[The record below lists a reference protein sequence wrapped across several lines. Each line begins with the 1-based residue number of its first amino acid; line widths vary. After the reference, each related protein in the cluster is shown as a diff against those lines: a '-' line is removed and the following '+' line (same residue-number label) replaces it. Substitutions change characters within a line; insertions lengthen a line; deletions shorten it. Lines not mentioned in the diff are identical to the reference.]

1 MPTPPHPGLGRSTR
15 RRATSRPADHR
26 QNPRPTHRTPSRG
39 RAAIPA
45 SVWPPPR
52 PVDPDAAWPEPILE
66 RLITTL
72 TAPGD
77 RIALLAPDYSAAEL
91 PDPIYGTAARA
102 VVPTGTLAA
111 AAETIEAHDRLP
123 YLAARGSGTGGQHA
137 VPYWARFVHPTPAGS
152 AVHTTTGSGA
162 EPDLEDLGAP
172 PLPGHSQAA
181 GTAALVV
188 APVAPE
194 GVGEAF
200 GTAAA
205 GLLRPGG
212 TLAVITHCD
221 RDGGRLRDPSGSI
234 VAAAQNADLLYLQH
248 VVALHHP
255 IHGGR
260 IGADR
265 TAAPSRRPSRH
276 SRVHSDVYL
285 FWRCGLDAPA
295 PPADA
300 STSRDAGGSP

>member
-1 MPTPPHPGLGRSTR
+1 MPTPPRPGLGRSTR

-26 QNPRPTHRTPSRG
+26 QNPRPTRRPSSRG

-45 SVWPPPR
+45 SVWAPPR

-72 TAPGD
+72 SAPGD
-77 RIALLAPDYSAAEL
+77 RIALLAPDDTAAEL
-91 PDPIYGTAARA
+91 PGPIYGTAARV
-102 VVPTGTLAA
+102 VVPPGTLAA
-111 AAETIEAHDRLP
+111 AAETIEAHDRRP
-123 YLAARGSGTGGQHA
+123 CVAARGNGAGGQRA
-137 VPYWARFVHPTPAGS
+137 VPYWARFVHPTPAGIT
-152 AVHTTTGSGA
+152 VHTATGSSA
-162 EPDLEDLGAP
+162 EPDLEARGASA
-172 PLPGHSQAA
+172 LAGRSQAV

-188 APVAPE
+188 AAVGSK

-205 GLLRPGG
+205 ELLRPGG

-221 RDGGRLRDPSGSI
+221 RDGGRLRDSSGSI

-265 TAAPSRRPSRH
+265 AAAPSRPPSRH

>member
-1 MPTPPHPGLGRSTR
+1 MPTPPRPGLGRGTR

-26 QNPRPTHRTPSRG
+26 QNSRPARRPSSRR

-45 SVWPPPR
+45 SVWPPLR
-52 PVDPDAAWPEPILE
+52 PVDPDAVWPEPILE

-72 TAPGD
+72 SAPGD
-77 RIALLAPDYSAAEL
+77 RIALLASDDSPAEL
-91 PDPIYGTAARA
+91 PGPIYGTAARV
-102 VVPTGTLAA
+102 VVPPGTLAA
-111 AAETIEAHDRLP
+111 AAETIEAHDRRP
-123 YLAARGSGTGGQHA
+123 YLAAGGNGTGGQHA
-137 VPYWARFVHPTPAGS
+137 VPYWARFVHPTPAGV

-162 EPDLEDLGAP
+162 ELDLEDLGAP
-172 PLPGHSQAA
+172 PLSGHSQAA

-188 APVAPE
+188 AAVGPE

-205 GLLRPGG
+205 ELLRPGG

-221 RDGGRLRDPSGSI
+221 RHGGRLRDASGSI

-265 TAAPSRRPSRH
+265 TAAPSRPQGRH

>member
-26 QNPRPTHRTPSRG
+26 QNSRPTHRPSTRR

-52 PVDPDAAWPEPILE
+52 PVDPDAAWPEPIVE

-72 TAPGD
+72 TARGD
-77 RIALLAPDYSAAEL
+77 RIALLAPDYSPAEL
-91 PDPIYGTAARA
+91 PGSIYGTAARA
-102 VVPTGTLAA
+102 VVPPGTFDA
-111 AAETIEAHDRLP
+111 AAETIEAHDRRP
-123 YLAARGSGTGGQHA
+123 YFAARDNGTGGQHA
-137 VPYWARFVHPTPAGS
+137 VPYWARFVHPTLAGS

-162 EPDLEDLGAP
+162 EPDRDDLGAP
-172 PLPGHSQAA
+172 SLSGHSQAA

-188 APVAPE
+188 AAVGPE

-205 GLLRPGG
+205 ALLRPGG

-221 RDGGRLRDPSGSI
+221 RDGGRLRDSGGSI

-260 IGADR
+260 IGSDR
-265 TAAPSRRPSRH
+265 TAAPSRPPSRH

-295 PPADA
+295 PPAGA
-300 STSRDAGGSP
+300 SISRDAGGAP